1 MATEPDTG
9 SSVGEVVRK
18 LAVPAAISAA
28 AGAAGLL
35 MTKKPN
41 VRQALPKLREAA
53 SDLPRPSV
61 PSVPTGGVG
70 DLADDLKG
78 KLDGVLGKDSEEDSE
93 RERSETAGADSTFDR
108 DELEGRRRERER
120 RRNERRRSRS

>member
-18 LAVPAAISAA
+18 LALPAAVSAA

-41 VRQALPKLREAA
+41 IREALPKLREAA
-53 SDLPRPSV
+53 SDLPKPSV

-70 DLADDLKG
+70 DLADELKG
-78 KLDGVLGKDSEEDSE
+78 KLDGVLGKESDEG
-93 RERSETAGADSTFDR
+93 AGELASAGSAIDR
-108 DELEGRRRERER
+108 TELEGRRRERER
-120 RRNERRRSRS
+120 RRNERRSRS